1 MRRLKTLYKT
11 ELGFSVFVFP
21 ASDLLACALD
31 CLHAELMS
39 EEGRGQFI
47 HYGGVWALLW
57 MLQGGLGGLKVP
69 ADILMQ
75 QVKLSHEQE
84 HAISTV

>member
-1 MRRLKTLYKT
+1 MRRLKTQYKAA
-11 ELGFSVFVFP
+11 LGFSVFVFP

-47 HYGGVWALLW
+47 HYGGV
-57 MLQGGLGGLKVP
+57 
-69 ADILMQ
+69 
-75 QVKLSHEQE
+75 
-84 HAISTV
+84 